1 MFKLLDILRHYILLL
16 LRLSLASVM
25 SDKSVNSRKSST
37 VCSPKSRQTSFNY
50 DFDNLTISYLTLEA
64 LSKYKILNLFLC
76 TYVRLLIP
84 SYVNNNSRRIQKK
97 SSKFF
102 FILTL
107 ICLLSNSCLKKIFS
121 IILFLIDCYLLLYYF
136 LKLPGSYN
144 LFRF

>member
-1 MFKLLDILRHYILLL
+1 MFKLLGILRHYILLL

-64 LSKYKILNLFLC
+64 LSKYKILNLLC

-97 SSKFF
+97 SSKLF